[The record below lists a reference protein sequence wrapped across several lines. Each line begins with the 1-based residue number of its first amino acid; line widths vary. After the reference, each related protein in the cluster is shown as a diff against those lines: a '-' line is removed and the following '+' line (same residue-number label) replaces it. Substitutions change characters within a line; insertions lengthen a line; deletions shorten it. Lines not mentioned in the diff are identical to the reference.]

1 MALGMVGVSASRND
15 VIKKSEPLVNTALF
29 FSVGFLCLVL
39 FRSIKVTLAIILP
52 LLLVTVWCN
61 ALMVFLNIGV
71 KMNTLPVIALGVAV
85 GVDYGI
91 YLFERMYHYVK
102 YDGLSIEKSYSES
115 LRQRGSASIFTALVT
130 SVAVFCWYFS
140 DLKFQQDMGLLLGFM
155 FIFNLVGAIFLAPVL
170 LKFFGMPIKKK

>member
-1 MALGMVGVSASRND
+1 
-15 VIKKSEPLVNTALF
+15 
-29 FSVGFLCLVL
+29 
-39 FRSIKVTLAIILP
+39 
-52 LLLVTVWCN
+52 
-61 ALMVFLNIGV
+61 
-71 KMNTLPVIALGVAV
+71 MNTLPVIALGVAV

-102 YDGLSIEKSYSES
+102 YDGLSIEKSYSS
-115 LRQRGSASIFTALVT
+115 FVKGSASIFTALVT

-170 LKFFGMPIKKK
+170 LKFFGMPVKRNDSRKVKQVYVFR